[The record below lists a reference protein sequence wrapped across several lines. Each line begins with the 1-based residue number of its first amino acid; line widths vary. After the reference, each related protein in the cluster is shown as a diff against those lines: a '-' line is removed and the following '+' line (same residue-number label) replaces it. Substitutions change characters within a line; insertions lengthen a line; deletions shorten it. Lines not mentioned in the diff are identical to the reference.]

1 MSNSFGKSWEVK
13 ILDKC
18 LPVSGETP
26 REICVHKCERNPIVI
41 ICGFVKNP
49 QLLGCWK
56 VGVWQV
62 RLLGAV
68 CRKVV
73 VTENH

>member
-1 MSNSFGKSWEVK
+1 M
-13 ILDKC
+13 
-18 LPVSGETP
+18 PVSGENL
-26 REICVHKCERNPIVI
+26 REICVHKYERNPIVI
-41 ICGFVKNP
+41 ICGLVKNP

-62 RLLGAV
+62 RLLGVV

-73 VTENH
+73 VRKNH